1 MSVVIEVTPITFEGT
16 GFIEHISRL
25 WICLGLK
32 AYSIHNK
39 RKHEC
44 SVLLLDIWRISIT
57 GQYRNAFL
65 ANSLHLSR
73 KRLQQYEEKLNWQN
87 LISNV

>member
-44 SVLLLDIWRISIT
+44 SVLLLEIWRISIT

-65 ANSLHLSR
+65 AFFRHTDSR
-73 KRLQQYEEKLNWQN
+73 RN
-87 LISNV
+87 LGAKIRILFELE